1 MRDQNNKARRILR
14 DGNDLRVRKDKRAQ
28 IEH

>member
-14 DGNDLRVRKDKRAQ
+14 DGNDLRARKDKRAQ